1 MREVAYIEYNLNIQ
15 GLYGWGTGWIR
26 EPDPEK
32 PSYPDRWAEMCSK
45 LRENGPSWFK
55 GSLFKPVPKGNSVSV
70 CEEFTSDSFHAYMH
84 PMDIAGHRITSKY
97 CPGEPE
103 RVVGE
108 LKKNLDELMKI
119 IRETFPEVNI
129 TAQLKTRKVVMDL
142 DRCTRENFDM

>member
-15 GLYGWGTGWIR
+15 GLYGWGTGWII

-55 GSLFKPVPKGNSVSV
+55 GSLFKPCPKNTAS
-70 CEEFTSDSFHAYMH
+70 CEEFNSDSFHAYMH

-108 LKKNLDELMKI
+108 LKKNLAELI
-119 IRETFPEVNI
+119 
-129 TAQLKTRKVVMDL
+129 
-142 DRCTRENFDM
+142 

>member
-15 GLYGWGTGWIR
+15 GLYGWGTGWII

-45 LRENGPSWFK
+45 LREKGPNWFK
-55 GSLFKPVPKGNSVSV
+55 GSLFKPSPKNRNGY
-70 CEEFTSDSFHAYMH
+70 CEEFNSDRFHAYMH
-84 PMDIAGHRITSKY
+84 PMDIAGHCITSKY

-108 LKKNLDELMKI
+108 LKNNLAELMKI

-129 TAQLKTRKVVMDL
+129 TAELKTRKVVMDL
-142 DRCTRENFDM
+142 DKCTKEDFVM